1 MPRSL
6 RALAIDNIDRKIIEL
21 LLVDA
26 RTSIKD
32 LAKSVKLSAPSVS
45 ERVQRLQERGVIRR
59 FTVDIDPASL
69 GYDLQA
75 LVRIKPLPGK
85 LQVVEK
91 LIQDI
96 PEFSEC
102 FKVTGNDCFIAR
114 LHFYTISQLD
124 EILDR
129 IARVAELNTSIVKA
143 QPVRIGCRWD
153 QTKAATGLPSDRK
166 EGPNILP
173 PGIPFEPRRHGEGRV
188 LFKKGHEAVQ
198 IVPFPGR

>member
-75 LVRIKPLPGK
+75 LVRIKPLPGT
-85 LQVVEK
+85 LPVVEK

-143 QPVRIGCRWD
+143 QPVRNR
-153 QTKAATGLPSDRK
+153 
-166 EGPNILP
+166 LP
-173 PGIPFEPRRHGEGRV
+173 PF
-188 LFKKGHEAVQ
+188 
-198 IVPFPGR
+198 

>member
-1 MPRSL
+1 LIVYPLNERCIIPRSL

-143 QPVRIGCRWD
+143 QPVRNR
-153 QTKAATGLPSDRK
+153 
-166 EGPNILP
+166 LP
-173 PGIPFEPRRHGEGRV
+173 PF
-188 LFKKGHEAVQ
+188 
-198 IVPFPGR
+198 